1 MRWKLTDVPLH
12 CVPSMCRYLFTEEA
26 RIHRR
31 GWSENLTYYSGVGY
45 LAGVFGGAG
54 KGLSDGLKS
63 KPETGIGKLRSIAF
77 TRGIID
83 ASEAKRSKGIL
94 DVCV

>member
-1 MRWKLTDVPLH
+1 METNNVPIR
-12 CVPSMCRYLFTEEA
+12 CVRSMCRYLFTEEA

-63 KPETGIGKLRSIAF
+63 KPETGIGGLQSIDFAC
-77 TRGIID
+77 GIID
-83 ASEAKRSKGIL
+83 GSGIRCL
-94 DVCV
+94 